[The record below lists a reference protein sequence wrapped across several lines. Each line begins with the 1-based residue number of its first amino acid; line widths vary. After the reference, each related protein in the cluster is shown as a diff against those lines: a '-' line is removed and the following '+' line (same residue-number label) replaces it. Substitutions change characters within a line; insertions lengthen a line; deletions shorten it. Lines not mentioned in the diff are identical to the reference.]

1 MDCSLPLVGGD
12 CAFRKIYLKL
22 YLTETESREMR
33 EHHPHGPHHHHESRE
48 GRDGFE
54 KRPGRERGGRGPRV
68 FAPGDLKLLL
78 LALIAEQPCHGYDLI
93 RQIEGLFDGAYSP
106 SPGVIYPTLT
116 FLEESELISGDA
128 EGGKKRYTITD
139 AGRLFLSEQAVALDG
154 VRMRIDVSKRSLRG
168 HDRPAEIHE
177 AVHNLRHALQLHHG
191 RWSPEEIV
199 RVAALLNGTAQAIV
213 DGPAVPPVQG
223 KAE

>member
-1 MDCSLPLVGGD
+1 MRDDPHQPPPL
-12 CAFRKIYLKL
+12 
-22 YLTETESREMR
+22 REY
-33 EHHPHGPHHHHESRE
+33 G
-48 GRDGFE
+48 DGFE

-93 RQIEGLFDGAYSP
+93 RQIEAMFDGAYSP

-116 FLEESELISGDA
+116 FLEESELITGDA
-128 EGGKKRYTITD
+128 QGGKKLYRITAPGTASLAD
-139 AGRLFLSEQAVALDG
+139 QTVALDG

-177 AVHNLRHALQLHHG
+177 AIHNLRHALHLHHG
-191 RWSPEEIV
+191 RWSTEEILRV
-199 RVAALLNGTAQAIV
+199 RDLLNNTAKAIV
-213 DGPAVPPVQG
+213 DGPQDLSG
-223 KAE
+223 KSA

>member
-1 MDCSLPLVGGD
+1 
-12 CAFRKIYLKL
+12 
-22 YLTETESREMR
+22 MR
-33 EHHPHGPHHHHESRE
+33 EEHPHHRHHPRE
-48 GRDGFE
+48 FGDGHDGFE

-93 RQIEGLFDGAYSP
+93 RRIESLFDGAYTP

-116 FLEESELISGDA
+116 FLEESDLIQGDA
-128 EGGKKRYTITD
+128 DGGKKRYTITD

-168 HDRPAEIHE
+168 QDRPQEIHE
-177 AVHNLRHALQLHHG
+177 AVHNLRHALQQIG
-191 RWSPEEIV
+191 RASCRE
-199 RVAALLNGTAQAIV
+199 
-213 DGPAVPPVQG
+213 
-223 KAE
+223 

>member
-1 MDCSLPLVGGD
+1 
-12 CAFRKIYLKL
+12 
-22 YLTETESREMR
+22 MR
-33 EHHPHGPHHHHESRE
+33 DPHHHRDH
-48 GRDGFE
+48 GDDRDGFE
-54 KRPGRERGGRGPRV
+54 KRPVRERGGRGPRV

-78 LALIAEQPCHGYDLI
+78 PALIAEQPCHGYDLI
-93 RQIEGLFDGAYSP
+93 RQIEGLFDGAYTP

-128 EGGKKRYTITD
+128 EGGKKRYTITE

-154 VRMRIDVSKRSLRG
+154 IRLRMDVSKRSLRG

-177 AVHNLRHALQLHHG
+177 AVHNLRHALHSHHG

-199 RVAALLNGTAQAIV
+199 RVAALLNGAAQAIA
-213 DGPAVPPVQG
+213 DGTAQ
-223 KAE
+223 

>member
-1 MDCSLPLVGGD
+1 MRDHHSPH
-12 CAFRKIYLKL
+12 
-22 YLTETESREMR
+22 R
-33 EHHPHGPHHHHESRE
+33 EHGV

-54 KRPGRERGGRGPRV
+54 IRPARERGGRGPRV

-78 LALIAEQPCHGYDLI
+78 LALIAERPCHGYDLI
-93 RQIEGLFDGAYSP
+93 RQIEGMFDGAYSP

-116 FLEESELISGDA
+116 FLEESEMIQGDA
-128 EGGKKRYTITD
+128 EGGKKRYSVTET
-139 AGRLFLSEQAVALDG
+139 GRLSLSEQAVALDG

-191 RWSPEEIV
+191 RWSTEEIA
-199 RVAALLNGTAQAIV
+199 RVAALLNDTAKAIV
-213 DGPAVPPVQG
+213 DGPFVQPTAE

>member
-1 MDCSLPLVGGD
+1 
-12 CAFRKIYLKL
+12 
-22 YLTETESREMR
+22 MR
-33 EHHPHGPHHHHESRE
+33 EHHPHHHD
-48 GRDGFE
+48 RDGFD
-54 KRPGRERGGRGPRV
+54 KRPGRERSSRGPRV

-78 LALIAEQPCHGYDLI
+78 PALIAEQPCHGYDLI

-116 FLEESELISGDA
+116 FLEESELITGDA

-154 VRMRIDVSKRSLRG
+154 IRMRIDVSKRSLRG

-177 AVHNLRHALQLHHG
+177 AVHNLRHALHSHHG
-191 RWSPEEIV
+191 RWSPEEIL
-199 RVAALLNGTAQAIV
+199 RVAALLNGAAQAIA
-213 DGPAVPPVQG
+213 DG

>member
-1 MDCSLPLVGGD
+1 
-12 CAFRKIYLKL
+12 
-22 YLTETESREMR
+22 MR
-33 EHHPHGPHHHHESRE
+33 EHHHPHHRDE
-48 GRDGFE
+48 RDGFE
-54 KRPGRERGGRGPRV
+54 KRPTRERGGGGRGPRV

-78 LALIAEQPCHGYDLI
+78 PALIAEQPCHGYDLI

-116 FLEESELISGDA
+116 FLEESDLISGDA

-168 HDRPAEIHE
+168 HDRPPEIHE
-177 AVHNLRHALQLHHG
+177 AVHNLRHALHSHNG
-191 RWSPEEIV
+191 HWSPQEIV
-199 RVAALLNGTAQAIV
+199 RVAALLNRTAQAIA
-213 DGPAVPPVQG
+213 DGTDQ
-223 KAE
+223 